1 MTDIFQ
7 IFRAILGACALQI
20 PIFLVWLVGIG
31 LAVMRWKKHPR
42 VSRLVVI
49 GLAAHLLVTA
59 GYHTLYLTAANFLF
73 RSNNV
78 DLISGATQALTFCH
92 SLVSAAVW
100 GVMLFAIFGSRKD
113 A

>member
-7 IFRAILGACALQI
+7 IFTAILGVCALQI

-42 VSRLVVI
+42 VSRLVMI
-49 GLAAHLLVTA
+49 ALAVHLLVTM
-59 GYHTLYLTAANFLF
+59 GYLALNLTAANILF
-73 RSNNV
+73 RSNNA